1 MKRFDELLGM
11 RHYWT
16 LDPAITFLNHGS
28 FGACPRVVIEE
39 QSRLRAEMERE
50 PVRFLWR
57 EIEGRI
63 DSARAV
69 LARFLNV
76 EADGLGFVTNATGAV
91 NAVVRSLELSAG
103 DELLT
108 TSHGYNACR
117 NVLNE
122 AARRSGARVVVAE
135 IPFPISDSSVVKAA
149 VLDAVTARTRLV
161 LLDHITSPTALVF
174 PVEEIVR
181 ELESRGVR
189 VMVDGAHAPGML
201 PLNPAALGASYYTGN
216 LHKWVCAPKGAAFIY
231 VKAECRDGL
240 HPATL
245 SHGYNTPR
253 AGRSHFHDEFDWQG
267 TMDVTSW
274 LTVPAAIAFCDGL
287 LPGGFPALMRRNHE
301 LVVAARRMLCER
313 LNVETPCPEAMIGC
327 MATLPLPER
336 FQQGSGD
343 SRGIISRFDPLQ
355 TLLFEKHEI
364 EVPLIRFG
372 PSSRRWFRISAH
384 AHNASEDYER
394 LAAALAAC

>member
-1 MKRFDELLGM
+1 MQFGGVLEM
-11 RHYWT
+11 RHHWT

-28 FGACPRVVIEE
+28 FGACPRVVLEE
-39 QSRLRAEMERE
+39 QTRLRAEMERE

-63 DSARAV
+63 DTARAA
-69 LARFLNV
+69 LARFLQTDV
-76 EADGLGFVTNATGAV
+76 DGLGFVANATGAV
-91 NAVVRSLELSAG
+91 NAVVRSLELRPG

-117 NVLNE
+117 NVLAE
-122 AARRSGARVVVAE
+122 AARRADARVVVADV
-135 IPFPISDSSVVKAA
+135 PFPISDYAA
-149 VLDAVTARTRLV
+149 VKSAVLNAVTSRTRFV

-174 PVEEIVR
+174 PVEELVV

-201 PLNPAALGASYYTGN
+201 PLNLAALGASYYTGN

-231 VKAECRDGL
+231 AKAECRDGL

-253 AGRSHFHDEFDWQG
+253 AGRTHFHDEFDWQG

-274 LTVPAAIAFCDGL
+274 LSVPAAISFCEGL
-287 LPGGFPALMRRNHE
+287 LPGGFPALMQRNHE
-301 LVVAARRMLCER
+301 LVTAARRMLCGR
-313 LNVETPCPEAMIGC
+313 LGIEAPCPQSMIGC

-336 FQQGSGD
+336 FQNADGE
-343 SRGIISRFDPLQ
+343 SRAVISRFDPLQ
-355 TLLFEKHEI
+355 TWLFEKHGI
-364 EVPLIRFG
+364 EMPLIRFG
-372 PSSRRWFRISAH
+372 PAARRWFRISAH
-384 AHNASEDYER
+384 AHNTLEDYER
-394 LAAALAAC
+394 LAGALSGE